1 MNVTGKWSAPKS
13 LDIRQGRED
22 LESLAPNLPSRAS
35 QRPFLTAAPCFDGG
49 TIFVIGAHSTTRRG
63 HCARMW
69 IYLMVA

>member
-35 QRPFLTAAPCFDGG
+35 QRPFLTAAASETASQALRWHFQ
-49 TIFVIGAHSTTRRG
+49 R
-63 HCARMW
+63 
-69 IYLMVA
+69 